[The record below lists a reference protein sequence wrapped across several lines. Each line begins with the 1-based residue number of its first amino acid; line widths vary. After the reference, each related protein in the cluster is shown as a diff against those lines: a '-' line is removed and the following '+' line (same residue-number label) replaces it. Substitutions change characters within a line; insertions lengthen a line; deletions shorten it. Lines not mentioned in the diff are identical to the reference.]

1 MIRLAGFTVLT
12 VALVGVASPIAPHA
26 DQQPVASWN
35 AAQASRARSCAAKA
49 AGDYGFQCH
58 GSAFTGSIHEPV
70 TFVGTVTGTDDGF
83 YEGYGTFNSSGGSA
97 SSHVAG
103 QATFRPGCFGHV
115 DYTTNEILLPGG
127 GTIPLPPV
135 SFDFISVDGGN
146 EILGTGVANP
156 PGATGDFVP
165 RLTCRLVRTGR

>member
-1 MIRLAGFTVLT
+1 MIRLTHLT
-12 VALVGVASPIAPHA
+12 VFAVALAGVASPIAHRA
-26 DQQPVASWN
+26 DGPSPDARDDQGS
-35 AAQASRARSCAAKA
+35 SGRACAARA

-58 GSAFTGSIHEPV
+58 GSAFTGSVHEPV
-70 TFVGTVTGTDDGF
+70 TFIGTVSGTEAGF

-97 SSHVAG
+97 PSHVAG
-103 QATFRPGCFGHV
+103 QATFGRSCMGRV

-127 GTIPLPPV
+127 GTVPLPPV
-135 SFDFISVDGGN
+135 SFEFISVDGGN

-156 PGATGDFVP
+156 PNATGDFVP